1 MGLSTGAALW
11 ASNKYDT
18 NNFSKCRKK
27 SKIFNPYLG
36 PEFDNNEIE
45 RVLKRFSLNYT
56 HYNDT
61 DLATEV
67 ASAISNT
74 EGCIYCDTQNSNNS
88 KRSVEII

>member
-56 HYNDT
+56 HY
-61 DLATEV
+61 
-67 ASAISNT
+67 
-74 EGCIYCDTQNSNNS
+74 
-88 KRSVEII
+88 KRIIFRIR

>member
-67 ASAISNT
+67 ASAISN
-74 EGCIYCDTQNSNNS
+74 N
-88 KRSVEII
+88 KAV